1 MNPKEC
7 FNNLLHHLTYE
18 LVEECLSKIPKSSGV
33 GVDGMTVEQA
43 RENLS
48 WLLPPILKQIH
59 EGKYEPPAVRRV
71 YIPKTNG
78 QLRPIGVPAVLDR
91 AIQAAMTRILNEIYE
106 QDFLKC
112 SFGFR
117 PGLGCHHA
125 LATVNEQ
132 LHHWKSEHVLVVDIQ
147 NFFGSL
153 SHEWLMKFLKL
164 RVGEPRVLRLIES
177 WLRAGVLEDG
187 EWHKMEQGTP
197 QGGSISPL
205 LGNLFLHYVLDL
217 WFERKI
223 KPKFFGKANLVHT
236 LVKARLAQFGEIRR
250 LMSVDE

>member
-1 MNPKEC
+1 MKISEPYTATGNPIGRRADLGRDPASRRAAIAARARMNPKEY

-18 LVEECLSKIPKSSGV
+18 LIEECLSKILKSSGV

-59 EGKYEPPAVRRV
+59 EGKYDPQAVRRV

-91 AIQAAMTRILNEIYE
+91 AIQFAMTRILNEIYE

-125 LATVNEQ
+125 LATVNEI
-132 LHHWKSEHVLVVDIQ
+132 LHHWKSEHVLEVDIQ

-164 RVGEPRVLRLIES
+164 RVGDPRVLRLIES
-177 WLRAGVLEDG
+177 WLS
-187 EWHKMEQGTP
+187 TP
-197 QGGSISPL
+197 S
-205 LGNLFLHYVLDL
+205 
-217 WFERKI
+217 FE
-223 KPKFFGKANLVHT
+223 A
-236 LVKARLAQFGEIRR
+236 
-250 LMSVDE
+250 M